1 MEQYLAHSDR
11 FDHGVM
17 DRFLNLS
24 ELPVIGTSA
33 LEQILH
39 QASLDFPAP
48 APAPASCSGSAMSPD
63 SSQWTAST
71 SGVESGSETSDSDC
85 LPGAVL
91 LSVTLCGN
99 LTMVFQ
105 TRRWRTRRTTC
116 AA

>member
-1 MEQYLAHSDR
+1 MCIGRMEQYLAHSDR

-85 LPGAVL
+85 LPGTVL
-91 LSVTLCGN
+91 LIVLLCAE
-99 LTMVFQ
+99 T
-105 TRRWRTRRTTC
+105 
-116 AA
+116 

>member
-48 APAPASCSGSAMSPD
+48 APAPAPASCSGSAMSPD

-85 LPGAVL
+85 LPGAVCYLVL
-91 LSVTLCGN
+91 L
-99 LTMVFQ
+99 
-105 TRRWRTRRTTC
+105 C
-116 AA
+116 AET

>member
-48 APAPASCSGSAMSPD
+48 APASCSGSAMSPD

-91 LSVTLCGN
+91 LSVLCAE
-99 LTMVFQ
+99 T
-105 TRRWRTRRTTC
+105 
-116 AA
+116 